1 MNKGRINIRG
11 TRVLAW
17 ILAAVL
23 LTGGIPVQ
31 AADFEGNAQAYSDV
45 EDIFSAGET
54 EDIFTD
60 NAGDTE
66 TTVTPF
72 PTVTPDETPSEKPQ
86 LSVTPE
92 PDATLT
98 PDVTP
103 EVSLTPTPGVTDET
117 DVTPTPEITPTPTV
131 TPTPVPEGYILVR
144 FAESKDNYYEGLDKM
159 IRWDEEVE
167 LPDVPGRAGTE
178 GNFWKLEEDK
188 NLDNSILC
196 EDAGTKVPIRRDEP
210 WGDYMEDRVL
220 TFYAAK
226 KCRVTLYNNSGT
238 SIYDGGILEAY
249 EGQTVVLPDMPGS
262 KYVNYGWTSVKGGRE
277 VEFELNSRYRIL
289 DDLDLYMIRYTALKV
304 EFRLLNGSSNS
315 AYSGLT
321 ITAVKG
327 DKVKLPEIPQRTGY
341 TGKGWSKTKN
351 KGSVSYKQGQTITIT
366 GNMILYAVQSKLPY
380 SISFNNNSGTST
392 SKTYA
397 DLKMYAAKNQTITL
411 PELPN
416 AKGYQNV
423 GWTTAKG
430 KTTPVYK
437 AGSKVKVTKNM
448 KFYTVRRKSNYYNVE
463 FFYGN
468 GKSNSAYKKLK
479 KRVEEGTEIKLPLV
493 PARNGY
499 INKGWSTR
507 KNPVVATSRK
517 TYTVRRNVKFYSV
530 QVKAVKVTL
539 YKESGDFYR
548 STTMAKGSVYTL
560 PCVRNAAGYTFMGWS
575 DKPKQSVNPQYE
587 PEMEITVEEDMDLY
601 AVVFRKSDEPD
612 LPADKLPQWNNYKYK
627 RVVFVGDSRT
637 AYMENALKNAGAR
650 TEGIEFISKVGG
662 GLDWFK
668 TVAYPKLYSIVKNET
683 ASILA
688 KPTAVVINLGIN
700 DLENQNGYVLYM
712 NSIAKELK
720 KHNCELFFMSL
731 NPVNRSML
739 KEAGKK
745 DRSEAKVRLFNNA
758 LRSAL
763 GAQYS
768 YIDTYSKLK
777 KEGYG
782 FDSSSTGTGGNDD
795 GLHYTAKT
803 YKRIFTY
810 CMKTLG

>member
-17 ILAAVL
+17 ILVAVL

-72 PTVTPDETPSEKPQ
+72 PTGTPDETPSEKPQ

-210 WGDYMEDRVL
+210 WGDYMKDRVL

-351 KGSVSYKQGQTITIT
+351 KGSVSYKQGQTITIS
-366 GNMILYAVQSKLPY
+366 GNMTLYAVQSKLPY

>member
-17 ILAAVL
+17 ILVAVL

-72 PTVTPDETPSEKPQ
+72 PTGTPDETPSEKPQ

-167 LPDVPGRAGTE
+167 LPDVPGRAGAE

-351 KGSVSYKQGQTITIT
+351 KGSVSYKQGQTITIS
-366 GNMILYAVQSKLPY
+366 GNMTLYAVQSKLPY

-479 KRVEEGTEIKLPLV
+479 MRVEEGTEIKLPLV

-612 LPADKLPQWNNYKYK
+612 LPADKLHQWNNYKYK

>member
-60 NAGDTE
+60 NAGDME
-66 TTVTPF
+66 TVVTPF
-72 PTVTPDETPSEKPQ
+72 PTGTPDKSPSEKPQ

-159 IRWDEEVE
+159 IRWGEEVE

-249 EGQTVVLPDMPGS
+249 EGQTVILPDMPGS

-277 VEFELNSRYRIL
+277 VEFELNSQYRIL
-289 DDLDLYMIRYTALKV
+289 DDLNLYMIRYTALKV

-366 GNMILYAVQSKLPY
+366 GNMTLYAVQSKLPY

-392 SKTYA
+392 SKTYTA
-397 DLKMYAAKNQTITL
+397 LKMYAAKNQTVTL
-411 PELPN
+411 PELPK

-479 KRVEEGTEIKLPLV
+479 MRVEEGTEIKLPLV

-517 TYTVRRNVKFYSV
+517 TYTVRKNVKFYAV

-601 AVVFRKSDEPD
+601 AAVFRKSDEPD

-637 AYMENALKNAGAR
+637 AYMENVLKNAGAR

-700 DLENQNGYVLYM
+700 DLENQSGYVLYM

-782 FDSSSTGTGGNDD
+782 FDSSSTGMGGNDD

>member
-17 ILAAVL
+17 ILVAVL

-72 PTVTPDETPSEKPQ
+72 PTGTPDETPSEKPQ

-196 EDAGTKVPIRRDEP
+196 EDAGTKVPIRRNEP

-351 KGSVSYKQGQTITIT
+351 KGSVSYKQGQTITIS
-366 GNMILYAVQSKLPY
+366 GNMTLYAVQSKLPY

-575 DKPKQSVNPQYE
+575 DKPKQSVKPQYE

-637 AYMENALKNAGAR
+637 AYMENVLKNAGAR

>member
-17 ILAAVL
+17 ILVAVL

-72 PTVTPDETPSEKPQ
+72 PTGTPDETPSEKPQ

-167 LPDVPGRAGTE
+167 LPDVPGRAGAE

-351 KGSVSYKQGQTITIT
+351 KGSVSYKQGQTITIS
-366 GNMILYAVQSKLPY
+366 GNMTLYAVQSKLPY

>member
-17 ILAAVL
+17 ILVAVL

-60 NAGDTE
+60 NAGDME
-66 TTVTPF
+66 TVVTPF
-72 PTVTPDETPSEKPQ
+72 PTGTPDETPSEKPQ

-167 LPDVPGRAGTE
+167 LPDVPGRAGAE

-627 RVVFVGDSRT
+627 RVVFIGDSRT

>member
-17 ILAAVL
+17 ILVAVL

-72 PTVTPDETPSEKPQ
+72 PTGTPDETPSEKPQ

-159 IRWDEEVE
+159 IRWGEEVE

-351 KGSVSYKQGQTITIT
+351 KGSVSYKQGQTITIS
-366 GNMILYAVQSKLPY
+366 GNMTLYAVQSKLPY

-479 KRVEEGTEIKLPLV
+479 MRVEEGTEIKLPLV

-517 TYTVRRNVKFYSV
+517 TYTVCRNVKFYSV

-745 DRSEAKVRLFNNA
+745 NRSEAKVRLFNNA

>member
-17 ILAAVL
+17 ILVAVL

-72 PTVTPDETPSEKPQ
+72 PTGTPDETPSEKPQ

-167 LPDVPGRAGTE
+167 LPDVPGRAGAE

-351 KGSVSYKQGQTITIT
+351 KGSVSYKQGQTITIS
-366 GNMILYAVQSKLPY
+366 GNMTLYAVQSKLPY

-601 AVVFRKSDEPD
+601 AAVFRKSDEPD

-637 AYMENALKNAGAR
+637 AYMENVLKNAGAR

>member
-1 MNKGRINIRG
+1 MNKGRANIRG
-11 TRVLAW
+11 KRVLAW

-23 LTGGIPVQ
+23 MTGGISVQ
-31 AADFEGNAQAYSDV
+31 AADFGVDSEAYSSV

-54 EDIFTD
+54 EDVFTD

-72 PTVTPDETPSEKPQ
+72 PTGTPDETPSEKPQ

-144 FAESKDNYYEGLDKM
+144 FAESKDKYYEGLDKM

-249 EGQTVVLPDMPGS
+249 EGQTVILPDMPGS

-315 AYSGLT
+315 AYSELT

-351 KGSVSYKQGQTITIT
+351 KGSVSYKQGQTIMIS
-366 GNMILYAVQSKLPY
+366 GNMTLYAVQSKLPY

-411 PELPN
+411 PELPK

-437 AGSKVKVTKNM
+437 AGSEVKVTKNM

-493 PARNGY
+493 PSRNGY

-517 TYTVRRNVKFYSV
+517 TYTVRKNVKFYAV

-575 DKPKQSVNPQYE
+575 DKPKQSVNPKYE

-612 LPADKLPQWNNYKYK
+612 LSADKLPQWNNYKYK
-627 RVVFVGDSRT
+627 RVVFIGDSRT
-637 AYMENALKNAGAR
+637 AYMENVLKNAGAH
-650 TEGIEFISKVGG
+650 TKGIEFISKVGG
-662 GLDWFK
+662 GLDWFR

-777 KEGYG
+777 KNGYG
-782 FDSSSTGTGGNDD
+782 FDSSSTGIGGSDD

-810 CMKTLG
+810 CMETFE

>member
-60 NAGDTE
+60 NAGDME
-66 TTVTPF
+66 TVVTPF
-72 PTVTPDETPSEKPQ
+72 PTGTPDKSPSQEPQ
-86 LSVTPE
+86 LSITPE
-92 PDATLT
+92 PGVTLPPEIT
-98 PDVTP
+98 PEADVTP
-103 EVSLTPTPGVTDET
+103 TPEAN
-117 DVTPTPEITPTPTV
+117 VTPTPEITPTPTV

-351 KGSVSYKQGQTITIT
+351 KGSVSYKQGQTITIS
-366 GNMILYAVQSKLPY
+366 GNMTLYAVQSKLPY

-479 KRVEEGTEIKLPLV
+479 MRVEEGTEIKLPLV

-601 AVVFRKSDEPD
+601 AAVFRKSDEPD

-637 AYMENALKNAGAR
+637 AYMENVLKNAGAR

-739 KEAGKK
+739 KGAGKK

>member
-17 ILAAVL
+17 ILVAVL

-72 PTVTPDETPSEKPQ
+72 PTGTPDETPSEKPQ

-167 LPDVPGRAGTE
+167 LPDVPGRAGAE

-351 KGSVSYKQGQTITIT
+351 KGSVSYKQGQTITIS
-366 GNMILYAVQSKLPY
+366 GNMTLYAVQSKLPY

-479 KRVEEGTEIKLPLV
+479 MRVEEGTEIKLPLV

>member
-17 ILAAVL
+17 ILAAIL

-60 NAGDTE
+60 NAGDME
-66 TTVTPF
+66 TVVTPF
-72 PTVTPDETPSEKPQ
+72 PTGTPDKSPSQEPQ
-86 LSVTPE
+86 LSITPE
-92 PDATLT
+92 PGVTLPPEIT
-98 PDVTP
+98 PEADVTP
-103 EVSLTPTPGVTDET
+103 TPEVN
-117 DVTPTPEITPTPTV
+117 VTPTPEITPTPTV

-210 WGDYMEDRVL
+210 WGDYMKDRVL

-249 EGQTVVLPDMPGS
+249 EGQTVILPDMPGS

-277 VEFELNSRYRIL
+277 VEFELNSQYRIL
-289 DDLDLYMIRYTALKV
+289 DDLNLYMIRYTALKV

-366 GNMILYAVQSKLPY
+366 GNMTLYAVQSKLPY

-392 SKTYA
+392 SKTYTA
-397 DLKMYAAKNQTITL
+397 LKMYAAKNQTVTL
-411 PELPN
+411 PELPK

-479 KRVEEGTEIKLPLV
+479 KRVEEGAEIKLPLV

-530 QVKAVKVTL
+530 QMKAVKVTL

-627 RVVFVGDSRT
+627 RVVFIGDSRT
-637 AYMENALKNAGAR
+637 AYMENVLKNAGAR

-782 FDSSSTGTGGNDD
+782 FDSSSTGIGGNDD

>member
-60 NAGDTE
+60 NAGDME
-66 TTVTPF
+66 TVVTPF
-72 PTVTPDETPSEKPQ
+72 PTGTPDKSPSQEPQ
-86 LSVTPE
+86 LSITPE
-92 PDATLT
+92 PGVTLPPEIT
-98 PDVTP
+98 PEADVTP
-103 EVSLTPTPGVTDET
+103 TPEAN
-117 DVTPTPEITPTPTV
+117 VTPTPEITPTPTV

-351 KGSVSYKQGQTITIT
+351 KGSVSYKQGQTITIS
-366 GNMILYAVQSKLPY
+366 GNMTLYAVQSKLPY

-548 STTMAKGSVYTL
+548 STTMAKGSVYIL

>member
-31 AADFEGNAQAYSDV
+31 AADFEGNAQTYSDV

-60 NAGDTE
+60 NAGDME
-66 TTVTPF
+66 TVVTPF
-72 PTVTPDETPSEKPQ
+72 PTGTPDKSPSEKPQ

-159 IRWDEEVE
+159 IRWGEEVE

-249 EGQTVVLPDMPGS
+249 EGQTVILPDMPGS

-277 VEFELNSRYRIL
+277 VEFELNSQYRIL
-289 DDLDLYMIRYTALKV
+289 DDLNLYMIRYTALKV

-366 GNMILYAVQSKLPY
+366 GNMTLYAVQSKLPY

-392 SKTYA
+392 SKTYTA
-397 DLKMYAAKNQTITL
+397 LKMYAAKNQTVTL
-411 PELPN
+411 PELPK

-479 KRVEEGTEIKLPLV
+479 MRVEEGTEIKLPLV

-517 TYTVRRNVKFYSV
+517 TYTVRKNVKFYAV

-560 PCVRNAAGYTFMGWS
+560 PCVRNAVGYTFMGWS

-601 AVVFRKSDEPD
+601 AAVFRKSDEPD

-637 AYMENALKNAGAR
+637 AYMENVLKNAGAR

-700 DLENQNGYVLYM
+700 DLENQSGYVLYM

-782 FDSSSTGTGGNDD
+782 FDSSSTGMGGNDD

>member
-17 ILAAVL
+17 ILVAVL

-72 PTVTPDETPSEKPQ
+72 PTGTPDETPSEKPQ

-167 LPDVPGRAGTE
+167 LPDVPGRAGAE

-351 KGSVSYKQGQTITIT
+351 KGSVSYKQGQTITIS
-366 GNMILYAVQSKLPY
+366 GNMTLYAVQSKLPY

-479 KRVEEGTEIKLPLV
+479 MRVEEGTEIKLPLV

-548 STTMAKGSVYTL
+548 STTMAKGSVYIL

>member
-60 NAGDTE
+60 NAGDME
-66 TTVTPF
+66 TVVTPF
-72 PTVTPDETPSEKPQ
+72 PTGTPDKSPSQEPQ
-86 LSVTPE
+86 LSITPE
-92 PDATLT
+92 PGVTLPPEIT
-98 PDVTP
+98 PEADVTP
-103 EVSLTPTPGVTDET
+103 TPEAN
-117 DVTPTPEITPTPTV
+117 VTPTPEITPTPTV

-351 KGSVSYKQGQTITIT
+351 KGSVSYKQGQTITIS
-366 GNMILYAVQSKLPY
+366 GNMTLYAVQSKLPY

>member
-60 NAGDTE
+60 NAGDME
-66 TTVTPF
+66 TVVTPF
-72 PTVTPDETPSEKPQ
+72 PTGTPDKSPSQEPQ
-86 LSVTPE
+86 LSITPE
-92 PDATLT
+92 PGVTLPPEIT
-98 PDVTP
+98 PEADVTP
-103 EVSLTPTPGVTDET
+103 TPEAN
-117 DVTPTPEITPTPTV
+117 VTPTPEITPTPTV

-167 LPDVPGRAGTE
+167 LPDVPGRAGAE

-351 KGSVSYKQGQTITIT
+351 KGSVSYKQGQTITIS
-366 GNMILYAVQSKLPY
+366 GNMTLYAVQSKLPY

-479 KRVEEGTEIKLPLV
+479 MRVEEGTEIKLPLV

>member
-72 PTVTPDETPSEKPQ
+72 PTVTPDETLSEKPQ

-601 AVVFRKSDEPD
+601 AAVFRKSDEPD

-627 RVVFVGDSRT
+627 RVVFIGDSRT

-650 TEGIEFISKVGG
+650 TAGIEFISKVGG

-782 FDSSSTGTGGNDD
+782 FDSSSTGMGGNDD

>member
-92 PDATLT
+92 PDA
-98 PDVTP
+98 
-103 EVSLTPTPGVTDET
+103 TPTPGVTDET

>member
-60 NAGDTE
+60 NAGDME
-66 TTVTPF
+66 TVVTPF
-72 PTVTPDETPSEKPQ
+72 PTGTPDETPSEKPQ

-210 WGDYMEDRVL
+210 WGDYMKDRVL

-351 KGSVSYKQGQTITIT
+351 KGSVSYKQGQTITIS
-366 GNMILYAVQSKLPY
+366 GNMTLYAVQSKLPY

-437 AGSKVKVTKNM
+437 AGSKVKITKNM

>member
-17 ILAAVL
+17 ILVAVL

-72 PTVTPDETPSEKPQ
+72 PTGTPDETPSEKPQ

-159 IRWDEEVE
+159 IRWGEEVE

>member
-601 AVVFRKSDEPD
+601 AAVFRKSDEPD

-627 RVVFVGDSRT
+627 RVVFIGDSRT

-650 TEGIEFISKVGG
+650 TAGIEFISKVGG

-782 FDSSSTGTGGNDD
+782 FDSSSTGMGGNDD

>member
-60 NAGDTE
+60 NAGDME
-66 TTVTPF
+66 TVVTPF
-72 PTVTPDETPSEKPQ
+72 PTGTPDKSPSQEPQ
-86 LSVTPE
+86 LSITPE
-92 PDATLT
+92 PGVTLPPEIT
-98 PDVTP
+98 PEADVTP
-103 EVSLTPTPGVTDET
+103 TPEAN
-117 DVTPTPEITPTPTV
+117 VTPTPEITPTPTV

-560 PCVRNAAGYTFMGWS
+560 PCVRNAVGYTFMGWS
-575 DKPKQSVNPQYE
+575 DKPKQSVKPQYE

-612 LPADKLPQWNNYKYK
+612 LSADKLPQWNNYKYK
-627 RVVFVGDSRT
+627 RVVVIGDSRT
-637 AYMENALKNAGAR
+637 AYMENVLKNAGAR

-745 DRSEAKVRLFNNA
+745 DRSEAKVRLFNNT
-758 LRSAL
+758 LRRAL

-768 YIDTYSKLK
+768 YIDTYSYLK
-777 KEGYG
+777 NTGYG
-782 FDSSSTGTGGNDD
+782 FDSSSTGVGGSDD

>member
-17 ILAAVL
+17 ILVAVL

-72 PTVTPDETPSEKPQ
+72 PTGTPDETPSEKPQ

-159 IRWDEEVE
+159 IRWGEEVE

-351 KGSVSYKQGQTITIT
+351 KGSVSYKQGQTITIS
-366 GNMILYAVQSKLPY
+366 GNMTLYAVQSKLPY

>member
-17 ILAAVL
+17 ILVAVL

-72 PTVTPDETPSEKPQ
+72 PTGTPDETPSEKPQ

-351 KGSVSYKQGQTITIT
+351 KGSVSYKQGQTITIS
-366 GNMILYAVQSKLPY
+366 GNMTLYAVQSKLPY

-637 AYMENALKNAGAR
+637 AYMENVLKNAGAR

-768 YIDTYSKLK
+768 YIDTYSYLK
-777 KEGYG
+777 NTGYG

>member
-31 AADFEGNAQAYSDV
+31 AADFEGNTQAYSDV

-60 NAGDTE
+60 NAGDME
-66 TTVTPF
+66 TVVTPF
-72 PTVTPDETPSEKPQ
+72 PTGTPDKSPSQEPQ
-86 LSVTPE
+86 LSITPE
-92 PDATLT
+92 PGVTLPPEIT
-98 PDVTP
+98 PEADVTP
-103 EVSLTPTPGVTDET
+103 TPEAN
-117 DVTPTPEITPTPTV
+117 VTPTPEITPTPTV

-351 KGSVSYKQGQTITIT
+351 KGSVSYKQGQTITIS
-366 GNMILYAVQSKLPY
+366 GNMTLYAVQSKLPY

-479 KRVEEGTEIKLPLV
+479 MRVEEGTEIKLPLV

-601 AVVFRKSDEPD
+601 AAVFRKSDEPD

-637 AYMENALKNAGAR
+637 AYMENVLKNAGAR

-739 KEAGKK
+739 KGAGKK

>member
-72 PTVTPDETPSEKPQ
+72 PTGTPDETPSEKPQ

-167 LPDVPGRAGTE
+167 LPDVPGRAGAE

-351 KGSVSYKQGQTITIT
+351 KGSVSYKQGQTITIS
-366 GNMILYAVQSKLPY
+366 GNMTLYAVQSKLPY

-479 KRVEEGTEIKLPLV
+479 MRVEEGTEIKLPLV

-739 KEAGKK
+739 KGAGKK

>member
-17 ILAAVL
+17 ILVAVL

-72 PTVTPDETPSEKPQ
+72 PTGTPDETPSEKPQ

-167 LPDVPGRAGTE
+167 LPDVPGRAGAE

-351 KGSVSYKQGQTITIT
+351 KGSVSYKQGQTITIS
-366 GNMILYAVQSKLPY
+366 GNMTLYAVQSKLPY

-479 KRVEEGTEIKLPLV
+479 MRVEEGTEIKLPLV

-601 AVVFRKSDEPD
+601 AAVFRKSDEPD

-637 AYMENALKNAGAR
+637 AYMENVLKNAGAR

-662 GLDWFK
+662 RLDWFK

-700 DLENQNGYVLYM
+700 DLENQNGYVMYM

-739 KEAGKK
+739 EEAGKK
-745 DRSEAKVRLFNNA
+745 DRSEAKVRLFNNT
-758 LRSAL
+758 LRRAL

-768 YIDTYSKLK
+768 YIDTYSYLK
-777 KEGYG
+777 NTGYG
-782 FDSSSTGTGGNDD
+782 FDSSSTGVGGSDD

>member
-60 NAGDTE
+60 NAGDME
-66 TTVTPF
+66 TVVTPF
-72 PTVTPDETPSEKPQ
+72 PTGTPDKSPSQEPQ
-86 LSVTPE
+86 LSITPE
-92 PDATLT
+92 PGVTLPPEIT
-98 PDVTP
+98 PEADVTP
-103 EVSLTPTPGVTDET
+103 TPEAN
-117 DVTPTPEITPTPTV
+117 VTPTPEITPTPTV

-601 AVVFRKSDEPD
+601 AAVFRKSDEPD

-627 RVVFVGDSRT
+627 RVVFIGDSRT

-650 TEGIEFISKVGG
+650 TAGIEFISKVGG

-782 FDSSSTGTGGNDD
+782 FDSSSTGMGGNDD

>member
-17 ILAAVL
+17 ILVAVL

-72 PTVTPDETPSEKPQ
+72 PTGTPDETPSEKPQ

-601 AVVFRKSDEPD
+601 AAVFRKSDEPD

-650 TEGIEFISKVGG
+650 TAGIEFISKVGG

>member
-17 ILAAVL
+17 ILVAVL

-72 PTVTPDETPSEKPQ
+72 PTGTPDETPSEKPQ

-196 EDAGTKVPIRRDEP
+196 EDAGTKVPIRRNEP

-351 KGSVSYKQGQTITIT
+351 KGSVSYKQGQTITIS
-366 GNMILYAVQSKLPY
+366 GNMTLYAVQSKLPY

-601 AVVFRKSDEPD
+601 AAVFRKSDEPD

-637 AYMENALKNAGAR
+637 AYMENVLKNAGAR

>member
-60 NAGDTE
+60 NAGDME
-66 TTVTPF
+66 TVVTPF
-72 PTVTPDETPSEKPQ
+72 PTGTPDKSPSQEPQ
-86 LSVTPE
+86 LSITPE
-92 PDATLT
+92 PGVTLPPEIT
-98 PDVTP
+98 PEADVTP
-103 EVSLTPTPGVTDET
+103 TPEAN
-117 DVTPTPEITPTPTV
+117 VTPTPEITPTPTV

-351 KGSVSYKQGQTITIT
+351 KGSVSYKQGQTITIS
-366 GNMILYAVQSKLPY
+366 GNMTLYAVQSKLPY

-437 AGSKVKVTKNM
+437 AGSKVKITKNM

-479 KRVEEGTEIKLPLV
+479 MRVEEGTEIKLPLV

-601 AVVFRKSDEPD
+601 AAVFRKSDEPD

>member
-17 ILAAVL
+17 ILVAVL

-60 NAGDTE
+60 NAGDME
-66 TTVTPF
+66 TVVTPF
-72 PTVTPDETPSEKPQ
+72 PTGTPDKSPSQEPQ
-86 LSVTPE
+86 LSITPE
-92 PDATLT
+92 PGVTLPPEIT
-98 PDVTP
+98 PEADVTP
-103 EVSLTPTPGVTDET
+103 TPEAN
-117 DVTPTPEITPTPTV
+117 VTPTPEITPTPTV

-167 LPDVPGRAGTE
+167 LPDVPGRAGAE

-351 KGSVSYKQGQTITIT
+351 KGSVSYKQGQTITIS
-366 GNMILYAVQSKLPY
+366 GNMTLYAVQSKLPY

>member
-72 PTVTPDETPSEKPQ
+72 PTGTPDETPSEKPQ

-351 KGSVSYKQGQTITIT
+351 KGSVSYKQGQTITIS
-366 GNMILYAVQSKLPY
+366 GNMTLYAVQSKLPY

-479 KRVEEGTEIKLPLV
+479 MRVEEGTEIKLPLV

>member
-92 PDATLT
+92 PDATPT
-98 PDVTP
+98 PGVTDETDV
-103 EVSLTPTPGVTDET
+103 TPTPGVTDET

>member
-60 NAGDTE
+60 NAGDME
-66 TTVTPF
+66 TVVTPF
-72 PTVTPDETPSEKPQ
+72 PTGTPDKSPSEKPQ

-159 IRWDEEVE
+159 IRWGEEVE

-249 EGQTVVLPDMPGS
+249 EGQTVILPDMPGS

-277 VEFELNSRYRIL
+277 VEFELNSQYRIL
-289 DDLDLYMIRYTALKV
+289 DDLNLYMIRYTALKV

-366 GNMILYAVQSKLPY
+366 GNMTLYAVQSKLPY

-392 SKTYA
+392 SKTYTA
-397 DLKMYAAKNQTITL
+397 LKMYAAKNQTVTL
-411 PELPN
+411 PELPK

-479 KRVEEGTEIKLPLV
+479 MRVEEGTEIKLPLV

-517 TYTVRRNVKFYSV
+517 TYTVRKNVKFYAV

-601 AVVFRKSDEPD
+601 AAVFRKSDEPD

-637 AYMENALKNAGAR
+637 AYMENVLKNAGAR

-782 FDSSSTGTGGNDD
+782 FDSSSTGMGGNDD

>member
-17 ILAAVL
+17 ILVAVL

-72 PTVTPDETPSEKPQ
+72 PTGTPDETPSEKPQ

-351 KGSVSYKQGQTITIT
+351 KGSVSYKQGQTITIS
-366 GNMILYAVQSKLPY
+366 GNMTLYAVQSKLPY

-479 KRVEEGTEIKLPLV
+479 MRVEEGTEIKLPLV

>member
-11 TRVLAW
+11 TRVRAW

-601 AVVFRKSDEPD
+601 AAVFRKSDEPD

-637 AYMENALKNAGAR
+637 AYMENVLKNAGAR

-662 GLDWFK
+662 RLDWFK

>member
-17 ILAAVL
+17 ILVAVL

-72 PTVTPDETPSEKPQ
+72 PTGTPDETPSEKPQ

-196 EDAGTKVPIRRDEP
+196 EDAGTKVPIRRNEP

-351 KGSVSYKQGQTITIT
+351 KGSVSYKQGQTITIS
-366 GNMILYAVQSKLPY
+366 GNMTLYAVQSKLPY

-507 KNPVVATSRK
+507 KNPVVETSRK

-601 AVVFRKSDEPD
+601 AAVFRKSDEPD

-637 AYMENALKNAGAR
+637 AYMENVLKNAGAR

-739 KEAGKK
+739 KGAGKK